1 MAIEYQQA
9 EQRFQELQARRDSGD
24 LDETAYRV
32 EVAKLLFRDE
42 RGVFWMLDADSGDWF
57 CNRGQGWQ
65 PGDPRAEESPPP
77 ERRARQRLARWRSA
91 RALTLTALVVVL
103 VGLLGVLIWRGGLGL
118 PWGRSAQPAGDGV
131 QVQVTIASPATGSQV
146 PLGHEVAVE
155 STIDALP
162 SLAVVDHVDL
172 VVAGVT
178 VDQELV
184 RPRVQPQQTSLPL
197 SQPWLP
203 TAVGEYQVAV
213 VAFSGAGEPLGVAAI
228 HLQVTKT
235 ADQVVPEP
243 GCVPDATF
251 VADVTIPAGTAF
263 PPGTPMDK
271 VWQVRN
277 SGTCA
282 WGVGY
287 ELVFVRGES
296 LDAPPAVPV
305 PSTAAGEPADLTVTF
320 WAPEEPGSYASV
332 WQMQSPNGE
341 FFGPLLTLDIRVE
354 ARAEESA
361 PPAPPTDLEA
371 RLTDDGQAVQ
381 LTWLDRSDNEDAF
394 RIYRADVEAS
404 IGLAPAD
411 TELFVDSSVSC
422 GHTYQYAVAA
432 FNAAGS
438 SPLSE
443 TVQVT
448 LPACALPDEP
458 PTVSLTVVPTEVLA
472 GGVFTVTFQAD
483 DDLGLSEVTVRGEE
497 TGEPA
502 LDEGRVFRCPGITC
516 VGIWAVQTSD
526 AYSGTLRLVS
536 FALDSSE
543 QASEPA
549 WAEVL
554 VLPVE

>member
-1 MAIEYQQA
+1 
-9 EQRFQELQARRDSGD
+9 
-24 LDETAYRV
+24 
-32 EVAKLLFRDE
+32 
-42 RGVFWMLDADSGDWF
+42 
-57 CNRGQGWQ
+57 
-65 PGDPRAEESPPP
+65 
-77 ERRARQRLARWRSA
+77 
-91 RALTLTALVVVL
+91 
-103 VGLLGVLIWRGGLGL
+103 
-118 PWGRSAQPAGDGV
+118 
-131 QVQVTIASPATGSQV
+131 
-146 PLGHEVAVE
+146 
-155 STIDALP
+155 
-162 SLAVVDHVDL
+162 
-172 VVAGVT
+172 
-178 VDQELV
+178 
-184 RPRVQPQQTSLPL
+184 
-197 SQPWLP
+197 
-203 TAVGEYQVAV
+203 
-213 VAFSGAGEPLGVAAI
+213 
-228 HLQVTKT
+228 
-235 ADQVVPEP
+235 
-243 GCVPDATF
+243 
-251 VADVTIPAGTAF
+251 
-263 PPGTPMDK
+263 
-271 VWQVRN
+271 
-277 SGTCA
+277 
-282 WGVGY
+282 
-287 ELVFVRGES
+287 
-296 LDAPPAVPV
+296 
-305 PSTAAGEPADLTVTF
+305 
-320 WAPEEPGSYASV
+320 
-332 WQMQSPNGE
+332 
-341 FFGPLLTLDIRVE
+341 
-354 ARAEESA
+354 
-361 PPAPPTDLEA
+361 
-371 RLTDDGQAVQ
+371 VQ

>member
-1 MAIEYQQA
+1 MAIEYQMA

-42 RGVFWMLDADSGDWF
+42 HGVFWMLDAESGDWF

-65 PGDPRAEESPPP
+65 PGDPRAEELPPP
-77 ERRARQRLARWRSA
+77 ERRARQRLTHRRPAWV
-91 RALTLTALVVVL
+91 LTLTALVVVL
-103 VGLLGVLIWRGGLGL
+103 VGLLGVLVWRGGPGL
-118 PWGRSAQPAGDGV
+118 PWGRPAQLAGDGV
-131 QVQVTIASPATGSQV
+131 QVQVVIASPATGSQV
-146 PLGHEVAVE
+146 PLGQEVAVE

-162 SLAVVDHVDL
+162 SLAVIDHVDL

-178 VDQELV
+178 VDRQLV
-184 RPRVQPQQTSLPL
+184 KPQVQPQQTSLPL

-203 TAVGEYQVAV
+203 AAVGEYQVAV
-213 VAFSGAGEPLGVAAI
+213 VAFTATGEPLGVAAI
-228 HLQVTKT
+228 HLQVTRT
-235 ADQVVPEP
+235 ADQVLPEP
-243 GCVPDATF
+243 ACVPDATF

-305 PSTAAGEPADLTVTF
+305 PATAAGDAADLTVTF
-320 WAPEEPGSYASV
+320 WAPEEPGNYASV
-332 WQMQSPNGE
+332 WQLQSPNGE
-341 FFGPLLTLDIRVE
+341 FFGPLLSLDIKVE

-361 PPAPPTDLEA
+361 PPAPPAGLQA
-371 RLTDDGQAVQ
+371 RIADDGQAVQ
-381 LTWLDRSDNEDAF
+381 LTWRDRSDNEDAF
-394 RIYRADVEAS
+394 RIYRADIEAS

-411 TELFVDSSVSC
+411 TEMFLDNSVAC

-438 SPLSE
+438 SPRSE

-448 LPACALPDEP
+448 LPACALADEP
-458 PTVSLTVVPTEVLA
+458 PTLSLTVVPTQVVA
-472 GGVFTVTFQAD
+472 GGAFTVTFQAD
-483 DDLGLSEVTVRGEE
+483 DDLGLSEVTVRGQG
-497 TGEPA
+497 TGDPV
-502 LDEGRVFRCPGITC
+502 LDGGRAFPCPGVTC
-516 VGIWAVQTSD
+516 VGIWTVSTAETC
-526 AYSGTLRLVS
+526 SGTLQLV
-536 FALDSSE
+536 ALATDSAEQESE
-543 QASEPA
+543 AV

-554 VLPVE
+554 VRPAE

>member
-203 TAVGEYQVAV
+203 AAVGEYQVAV

-251 VADVTIPAGTAF
+251 GGRSATVA
-263 PPGTPMDK
+263 
-271 VWQVRN
+271 
-277 SGTCA
+277 
-282 WGVGY
+282 
-287 ELVFVRGES
+287 
-296 LDAPPAVPV
+296 PV
-305 PSTAAGEPADLTVTF
+305 PGV
-320 WAPEEPGSYASV
+320 WAMNWFSSGGRAWTPHQRYLYPPPPLGS
-332 WQMQSPNGE
+332 Q
-341 FFGPLLTLDIRVE
+341 
-354 ARAEESA
+354 
-361 PPAPPTDLEA
+361 PT
-371 RLTDDGQAVQ
+371 
-381 LTWLDRSDNEDAF
+381 
-394 RIYRADVEAS
+394 
-404 IGLAPAD
+404 
-411 TELFVDSSVSC
+411 
-422 GHTYQYAVAA
+422 
-432 FNAAGS
+432 
-438 SPLSE
+438 
-443 TVQVT
+443 
-448 LPACALPDEP
+448 
-458 PTVSLTVVPTEVLA
+458 
-472 GGVFTVTFQAD
+472 
-483 DDLGLSEVTVRGEE
+483 
-497 TGEPA
+497 
-502 LDEGRVFRCPGITC
+502 
-516 VGIWAVQTSD
+516 
-526 AYSGTLRLVS
+526 
-536 FALDSSE
+536 
-543 QASEPA
+543 
-549 WAEVL
+549 
-554 VLPVE
+554 